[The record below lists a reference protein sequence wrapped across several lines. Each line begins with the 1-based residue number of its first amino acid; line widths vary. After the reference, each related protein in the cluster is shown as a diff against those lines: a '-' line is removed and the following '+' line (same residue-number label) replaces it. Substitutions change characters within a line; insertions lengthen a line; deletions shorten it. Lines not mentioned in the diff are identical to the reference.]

1 MARLRGV
8 DDMKTTL
15 TTTAFAAALCIGAY
29 GKSST
34 MIERLASG
42 LEFQNPAG
50 WQTSHV
56 NQGAILTPPD
66 SVAGSEVYIAGFM
79 SGDHDLKDPKLLPS
93 LIKQYFPSNM
103 QFTQAGSPL
112 PFLAEAGGGFVHM
125 FDYMDGKTPSRLSF
139 YLLNLRGRGIATL
152 IAAGRRDLII
162 QRQGSLMALA
172 ASFSAGNA
180 AQPQTAAPI
189 RNASASTS
197 EAVSLWT
204 RKLSDKKLVQFN
216 GYSSGNSGGYNSE
229 RKLYLARDGS
239 YAFRSSSSVSVYVP
253 GANGGSSSQ
262 NSDEGQWRVI
272 EHAGN
277 KPVLE
282 LNSKKSG
289 QRETIELSSN
299 GSATFLNGRRWYVV
313 GINE

>member
-1 MARLRGV
+1 
-8 DDMKTTL
+8 MKTTL
-15 TTTAFAAALCIGAY
+15 TTTAFAFAICIGAY
-29 GKSST
+29 GKSSAT
-34 MIERLASG
+34 IERLASG

-66 SVAGSEVYIAGFM
+66 SVVGAEVYIAGFM
-79 SGDHDLKDPKLLPS
+79 AGSHDLSDSNLLPS
-93 LIKQYFPSNM
+93 LIKQYFPSTM

-125 FDYMDGKTPSRLSF
+125 FDYADGKTPSRLSF

-162 QRQGSLMALA
+162 QRQGALMSLA
-172 ASFSAGNA
+172 ASFNAGAA
-180 AQPQTAAPI
+180 AQPQSAATPI

-197 EAVSLWT
+197 SEASLQWT

-216 GYSSGNSGGYNSE
+216 GYSSGSSGGYNSE

-239 YAFRSSSSVSVYVP
+239 YAFRSSSSVSVYVS
-253 GANGGSSSQ
+253 GANGGSAGQ

-289 QRETIELSSN
+289 QREVIELSSN